1 MGIDGIGPKLLK
13 HCGLALY
20 KSIQHLFMLSISHHY
35 VPEDWHLHLVI
46 PRKCVLLRFSAKC
59 PLTSYNYT
67 IGDNPIATTEL
78 HKDLGVIMSNNLSWA
93 EHLKFISSRAYKLLG
108 LVRRSLSRS
117 HHPNIKRILYISLIR
132 SQLTYI
138 LFTSWR
144 PHLLKHIMS
153 LERVQR
159 RATKFILNDFS
170 SDYKSRLVALQIL
183 PLMMQLEVND
193 IMFFIRCLQSPDDS
207 VSFSISSFVS
217 FCTGSSRS
225 SAHLKLKH
233 SLSRTNTISHF
244 YFNRIP
250 RLWNSLPVINGTS
263 PSTPSERNLFI
274 LCGTTLCVISSLT
287 ILALF
292 IFFVLAVNVHV

>member
-1 MGIDGIGPKLLK
+1 
-13 HCGLALY
+13 
-20 KSIQHLFMLSISHHY
+20 
-35 VPEDWHLHLVI
+35 
-46 PRKCVLLRFSAKC
+46 
-59 PLTSYNYT
+59 
-67 IGDNPIATTEL
+67 
-78 HKDLGVIMSNNLSWA
+78 
-93 EHLKFISSRAYKLLG
+93 
-108 LVRRSLSRS
+108 
-117 HHPNIKRILYISLIR
+117 
-132 SQLTYI
+132 
-138 LFTSWR
+138 
-144 PHLLKHIMS
+144 MS

-159 RATKFILNDFS
+159 RATKVILNDFS
-170 SDYKSRLVALQIL
+170 SDYKSRLVVLQIL

-233 SLSRTNTISHF
+233 SLPRTNTISHF

-250 RLWNSLPVINGTS
+250 RLWNSLPVINLHQPIHS
-263 PSTPSERNLFI
+263 II

>member
-1 MGIDGIGPKLLK
+1 
-13 HCGLALY
+13 
-20 KSIQHLFMLSISHHY
+20 
-35 VPEDWHLHLVI
+35 
-46 PRKCVLLRFSAKC
+46 
-59 PLTSYNYT
+59 
-67 IGDNPIATTEL
+67 
-78 HKDLGVIMSNNLSWA
+78 
-93 EHLKFISSRAYKLLG
+93 
-108 LVRRSLSRS
+108 
-117 HHPNIKRILYISLIR
+117 
-132 SQLTYI
+132 
-138 LFTSWR
+138 
-144 PHLLKHIMS
+144 MS

-250 RLWNSLPVINGTS
+250 RLYGTLSLILICTS
-263 PSTPSERNLFI
+263 PSTPSEGNLFI